1 MMDSSAP
8 GLERFIEAQDRV
20 YRSVLDELAL
30 GHKETHW
37 MWFIF
42 PQLKEL
48 GRSPMAKRYGLA
60 SRQEALEYLLH
71 PILGQRLRDCVVL
84 LLSQRNANAFEIF
97 GSPDDVKFQSCLT
110 LFEAVAPQEPFAQAL
125 ELFYAGKRDQNT
137 LRILRD
143 A

>member
-1 MMDSSAP
+1 MMDNSAQ
-8 GLERFIEAQDRV
+8 GLERFVEAQDRV
-20 YRSVLDELAL
+20 YPSVLDELAL

-48 GRSPMAKRYGLA
+48 GRSPMAKRYGMA
-60 SRQEALEYLLH
+60 SKQEALDYLRH
-71 PILGQRLRDCVVL
+71 PILGQRLRECVLL

-110 LFEAVAPQEPFAQAL
+110 LFEAVAPDESFARAL
-125 ELFYAGKRDQNT
+125 DLFYAGKRDQNT